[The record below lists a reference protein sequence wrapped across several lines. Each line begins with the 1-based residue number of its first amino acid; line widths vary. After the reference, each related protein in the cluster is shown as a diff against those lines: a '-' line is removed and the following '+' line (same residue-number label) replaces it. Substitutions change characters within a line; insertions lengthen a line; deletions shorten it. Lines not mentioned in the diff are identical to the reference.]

1 MKNLRH
7 YGLQLQAVQ
16 QDTYRL
22 DWFTPRNLD
31 VALAMA
37 KGHAADNVGYWVY
50 KIFYF
55 GVGVDWE
62 PIIFDTP
69 MLEKGDAAAAIAAA
83 ATPPTP
89 PRP

>member
-1 MKNLRH
+1 MRNRRR

-16 QDTYRL
+16 RDTYRL
-22 DWFTPRNLD
+22 DWYTPRNLD

-37 KGHAADNVGYWVY
+37 KGHAADNGGYWVY

-55 GVGVDWE
+55 GVGADWE

-69 MLEKGDAAAAIAAA
+69 MLETGDAAAAVAAA
-83 ATPPTP
+83 AQPPTP